1 MTKSLLHIQALQSL
15 QNLCDMKILS
25 CAKTITYFE

>member
-1 MTKSLLHIQALQSL
+1 MTNSLLDIQAPQSL

-25 CAKTITYFE
+25 CAKMITYFE